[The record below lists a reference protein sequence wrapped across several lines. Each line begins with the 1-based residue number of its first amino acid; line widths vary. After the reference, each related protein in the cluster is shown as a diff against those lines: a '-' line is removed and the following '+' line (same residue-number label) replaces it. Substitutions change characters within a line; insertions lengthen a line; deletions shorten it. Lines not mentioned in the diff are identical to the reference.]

1 MAKILVKGNGFAVMY
16 KEAGE
21 DSEKAAPSGMGIS
34 YRLDMPVAG
43 LIAAAAPGS
52 GFEIV
57 SKKYFLVCSGKI
69 DPDSGTME
77 DFLYHDPRSNRTFPV
92 KKLRK
97 GVKEAKLSYEVLGY
111 DEKEDLS
118 FVSAVLDTGRTHQ
131 IRAQFAARRH
141 PLAGDGKYGS
151 RVKCPVALTC
161 GELTYKAGA
170 EKEAETIVRMPERI
184 WPWNL
189 FAADELPH

>member
-1 MAKILVKGNGFAVMY
+1 MAKVLEKGEGFVVLY

-21 DSEKAAPSGMGIS
+21 DSEKIAPSGMGVL

-43 LIAAAAPGS
+43 LIVAAKRGS
-52 GFEIV
+52 AIEII
-57 SKKYFLVCSGKI
+57 SKKYFLVCTGMFEDKN
-69 DPDSGTME
+69 GTME

-92 KKLRK
+92 KKMRK

-111 DEKEDLS
+111 DEKENVS

-131 IRAQFAARRH
+131 IRAQFASRRH

-151 RVKCPVALTC
+151 RIKCPVALTC
-161 GELTYKAGA
+161 GELTYKAGPDFG
-170 EKEAETIVRMPERI
+170 EKTVRVMDKKDY
-184 WPWNL
+184 PWNL
-189 FAADELPH
+189 FDAVELPQ

>member
-21 DSEKAAPSGMGIS
+21 DSEKTAPSGMGIS

>member
-43 LIAAAAPGS
+43 LIAAAEPGS

-69 DPDSGTME
+69 DPDSGTMV

-170 EKEAETIVRMPERI
+170 EKEAETIVRMPEPI